1 MIWALAA
8 IILAVIILM
17 ASNASRVPWLN
28 KMRRLQTGSDMV
40 DWMAPDGVVQKVRS
54 DYLLA
59 IDWMQ
64 SSPVMP
70 FPQQWRTAPDHLTGA
85 FLRRYQQI
93 LIRQRSERAPLCYGV
108 LRADHDL
115 DVRGFSADGSRCWLI
130 DHQSGR
136 RIATYRSET
145 HERFLTQDM
154 GDGSVVMQMRYDN
167 DQHRWKIEALI
178 QELPTGWARRKK
190 LSVSPEH
197 IALPRRVG
205 RDS

>member
-17 ASNASRVPWLN
+17 ASNAGKLPWLN

-40 DWMAPDGVVQKVRS
+40 DWMAPDGVVQKVKL
-54 DYLLA
+54 DYMLGVE
-59 IDWMQ
+59 WMQ

-70 FPQQWRTAPDHLTGA
+70 FPQQWRGAPEYLTGA

-93 LIRQRSERAPLCYGV
+93 LIRQRNERAPLCYGV

-136 RIATYRSET
+136 RIATYQTES
-145 HERFLTQDM
+145 HERLHTQDM
-154 GDGSVVMQMRYDN
+154 GDGAVVMQMRYDS
-167 DQHRWKIEALI
+167 DHHRWKIEALI
-178 QELPTGWARRKK
+178 QELPTGWERRKK
-190 LSVSPEH
+190 LSLSPEH
-197 IALPRRVG
+197 LALPRRLG